1 MASVTY
7 DKYYLWQ
14 RYYGKFNYCKSS
26 MANETEPPVSKYFI
40 NFFLFTEN
48 KLGTETEEVAV

>member
-1 MASVTY
+1 
-7 DKYYLWQ
+7 
-14 RYYGKFNYCKSS
+14 

-48 KLGTETEEVAV
+48 KLGTETEEVAVQSTKNWGSGGFQPPKKDWG